1 MNTNN
6 DAVEL
11 AARVGALEAIL
22 LSAPPPRRNISLAYL
37 TSAMLTG
44 CAILEAVIIYCLVIT
59 R

>member
-22 LSAPPPRRNISLAYL
+22 LSAPPRNTSLAHL
-37 TSAMLTG
+37 SSNMLIA
-44 CAILEAVIIYCLVIT
+44 CAAAIEAVIIYYLIIT